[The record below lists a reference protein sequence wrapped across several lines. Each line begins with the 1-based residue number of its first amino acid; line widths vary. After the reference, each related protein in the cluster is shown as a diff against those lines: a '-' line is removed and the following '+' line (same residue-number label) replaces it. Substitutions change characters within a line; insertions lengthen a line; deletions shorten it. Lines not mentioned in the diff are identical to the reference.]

1 MRNPG
6 FAADTAGWNTAGSSD
21 GVTLSRSADGRDGAG
36 AAVVTNTGSS
46 AATCALNDSPNIV
59 HTTAAGTYTA
69 TVWVRPDT
77 PGATLKLRLREWSG
91 DTALGQARTTV
102 TLTTDWQPVKVR
114 YTAVAPGASTLDFNA
129 YLLGAPP
136 GTCFQRRSRSA
147 EALPALTALGCAL
160 SCGEVRCASGAVTV
174 GWLSSPPSRLPS
186 VLRRRCTAAPVGG
199 RRLRARAAAHR

>member
-102 TLTTDWQPVKVR
+102 TLTTTGSP
-114 YTAVAPGASTLDFNA
+114 
-129 YLLGAPP
+129 
-136 GTCFQRRSRSA
+136 SRSDHGGRA
-147 EALPALTALGCAL
+147 RRLDARLQRLPAG
-160 SCGEVRCASGAVTV
+160 
-174 GWLSSPPSRLPS
+174 SSTGDL
-186 VLRRRCTAAPVGG
+186 
-199 RRLRARAAAHR
+199 LRASIAVG